1 MNWIMF
7 LWGLVAFLIIGLPTI
22 TGLMRVNAALKFL
35 LEAKN
40 ENFSP
45 LNAIKPGG
53 FAYVLTFSFRIT
65 FLTAIILDYIEYVK
79 QTYFIVSLFIFFI
92 MIDFIVQASGEQ
104 FATLSVNMKS
114 AFAGATVVALV
125 IFGLNFVIQRKL
137 RKILPAEAENYRKN
151 RPSPALKTFD
161 QRG

>member
-1 MNWIMF
+1 MNWTMF
-7 LWGLVAFLIIGLPTI
+7 FWGLIAFLIIGLPTI

-35 LEAKN
+35 LQAKS

-53 FAYVLTFSFRIT
+53 FAYALTFSFRIT

-92 MIDFIVQASGEQ
+92 MIDFIVQSSGEQ
-104 FATLSVNMKS
+104 FTALSVNMKS

-137 RKILPAEAENYRKN
+137 KKIIPTEAENYRKS